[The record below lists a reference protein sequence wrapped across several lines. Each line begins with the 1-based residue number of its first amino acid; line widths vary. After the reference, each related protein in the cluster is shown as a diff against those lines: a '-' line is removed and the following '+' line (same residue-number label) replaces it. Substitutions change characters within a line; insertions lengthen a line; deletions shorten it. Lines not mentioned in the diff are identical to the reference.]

1 MPPSADRSLRSVPD
15 GQDLAV
21 TAEVLFLVNL
31 MLAPGLAFLGIAW
44 LWWRRRPG
52 APPLARCHIDQTFR
66 ASLWAGALLVI
77 ANAAVIA
84 LGGFQSAWTWVV
96 VIIWFTCIHSSL
108 ILLGVVGLVKAMAG
122 KPYAYPLIGGRCD
135 A

>member
-1 MPPSADRSLRSVPD
+1 MPPSADRKLRSVPD
-15 GQDLAV
+15 GQSLAV

-31 MLAPGLAFLGIAW
+31 MLAPGLAFLAIAW
-44 LWWRRRPG
+44 LWWRRRNE
-52 APPLARCHIDQTFR
+52 ASPLARCHIEQTFR